1 MIETLF
7 AIILTPIAV
16 LAAAFTIAIGIGA
29 IKGLVKAIG
38 NLRN

>member
-16 LAAAFTIAIGIGA
+16 LAAVFTVAIGIGV
-29 IKGLVKAIG
+29 IKGLFKAVK